1 MILLEIN
8 TTVITISVIVFLLVV
23 LVLVA
28 ILLFAKAK
36 LMPSGTVKITING
49 DKELVVTP
57 GSSLLSTLG
66 NEKIL
71 LPSACGGGGTC
82 GMCRCQVP
90 SGGGSIL
97 PTEKGFFS
105 RKDIADNMRLAC
117 QVKVKEDMQIHVHEE
132 ILGIKK
138 WECEVVSNNNVATYI
153 KEFVVKL
160 PEGEKLN
167 FKSGGYIQID
177 VPAIDVDYK
186 DMDIDP

>member
-82 GMCRCQVP
+82 GMCR
-90 SGGGSIL
+90 
-97 PTEKGFFS
+97 
-105 RKDIADNMRLAC
+105 
-117 QVKVKEDMQIHVHEE
+117 
-132 ILGIKK
+132 
-138 WECEVVSNNNVATYI
+138 
-153 KEFVVKL
+153 
-160 PEGEKLN
+160 
-167 FKSGGYIQID
+167 
-177 VPAIDVDYK
+177 
-186 DMDIDP
+186 